1 MEVKQ
6 VYQLVNNAAAEA
18 LGKSNLLTEDLGN
31 VVDAGSEVFNSN
43 AVVPF
48 ADALINHIG
57 RMVFVDRP
65 YAGNTPSL
73 LRDDWEY
80 GAVLE
85 KVSAKIPEATETEDW
100 KLVDGA
106 SYDPHVFHAP
116 DVSAKYFE
124 KRVTF
129 EVDQSFTGRQL
140 KQSFSSATQ
149 LNGFTSMLYNSIEK
163 SMTLRIDSLAMRAL
177 NDRIGETIYADYGG
191 NSYSGSSG
199 IKAVNLLYLY
209 NQRYSTSLTASNALT
224 TPEFIR
230 FAAYTIG
237 VYSSRLTKM
246 SSLFNIGGEDRFTPA
261 SLQHMIFL
269 SDFKRAADVFLQSN
283 TFNEQFTR
291 LPASED
297 VPYWQGSGTGYA
309 FNDITGIQIT
319 TSGGHSVTASGILGV
334 LFDRDA
340 IAVTNFDRRVASSYN
355 PKADFYNEFY
365 KFDCGYFVDGNE
377 NFIVFFVA

>member
-1 MEVKQ
+1 MEVRQ

-48 ADALINHIG
+48 AAALINHVG

-73 LRDDWEY
+73 LRDGWEY

-85 KVSAKIPEATETEDW
+85 KVTAKIPEATETEDW

-140 KQSFSSATQ
+140 KQSFSSTTQ

-177 NDRIGETIYADYGG
+177 NDRIGETIYADYGA

-209 NQRYSTSLTASNALT
+209 NQRYSTSLTAANALT

-261 SLQHMIFL
+261 TMQHMIFL